1 MKSIYLVIIL
11 VAGTIIMTCVMRWHG
26 NSLTKTATT
35 KAGIV
40 ALEFAKS
47 KQRADEITNIWSNAG
62 LQQHAINNTY
72 IDFIFIFFYCLFL
85 FSANW
90 LFSIK
95 QNSFIKKATQLIAL
109 VGLTAGL
116 LDSIENFFLLKML
129 HLNISN
135 SEAIITWWLAA
146 IKFTFIAI
154 AFLSILIHLIL
165 LPFRKP
171 KPSSI

>member
-1 MKSIYLVIIL
+1 MKSISFVIVL
-11 VAGTIIMTCVMRWHG
+11 LAGTIIMTGVMRWHG
-26 NSLTKTATT
+26 NSLTKTAST

-40 ALEFAKS
+40 ALEFAKT
-47 KQRADEITNIWSNAG
+47 KQRADETTTTWSNAG

-72 IDFIFIFFYCLFL
+72 IDFIFIFFYSLFL

-95 QNSFIKKATQLIAL
+95 QNSFIKKTTQLIAL
-109 VGLTAGL
+109 CGLTAGL
-116 LDSIENFFLLKML
+116 LDIIENFFLLKML
-129 HLNISN
+129 QYNISN
-135 SEAIITWWLAA
+135 SEAFITWWLAA
-146 IKFTFIAI
+146 IKFTLVAI
-154 AFLSILIHLIL
+154 ALLSIFIHLIL

>member
-1 MKSIYLVIIL
+1 MKSIYLVIVL
-11 VAGTIIMTCVMRWHG
+11 FAGTIIMTGVMRWHG

-40 ALEFAKS
+40 ALEFAKT
-47 KQRADEITNIWSNAG
+47 KQRADEITSTWSNAG

-72 IDFIFIFFYCLFL
+72 IDFVFIFFYSLFL

-95 QNSFIKKATQLIAL
+95 QYSVSKKITQLIAL
-109 VGLTAGL
+109 CGLTAGL
-116 LDSIENFFLLKML
+116 LDIIENFFLLKML
-129 HLNISN
+129 HLNINN
-135 SEAIITWWLAA
+135 SEATITWWLAA
-146 IKFTFIAI
+146 IKFTFVAI
-154 AFLSILIHLIL
+154 AFLSILINLIL

>member
-1 MKSIYLVIIL
+1 MKSIYLVFIL
-11 VAGTIIMTCVMRWHG
+11 FAGTIIMIGVMRWHA
-26 NSLTKTATT
+26 NSLTKTAST

-40 ALEFAKS
+40 ALEFAKT
-47 KQRADEITNIWSNAG
+47 KQRADEITNTWSNAG

-72 IDFIFIFFYCLFL
+72 IDFIFILFYSLFL

-95 QNSFIKKATQLIAL
+95 QYSVSKKITQFIAL
-109 VGLTAGL
+109 CGLTAGL
-116 LDSIENFFLLKML
+116 LDIIENFFLLKML

-135 SEAIITWWLAA
+135 GEAYITWWLAA
-146 IKFTFIAI
+146 VKFTFVAI
-154 AFLSILIHLIL
+154 ALLSILINPVL
-165 LPFRKP
+165 LLLRKP

>member
-1 MKSIYLVIIL
+1 MKSISLVIFL
-11 VAGTIIMTCVMRWHG
+11 FAGTIIMIGVMRWHG
-26 NSLTKTATT
+26 NPLTKTATT

-40 ALEFAKS
+40 ALEFAKT
-47 KQRADEITNIWSNAG
+47 KQRADEITTIWSNAG

-72 IDFIFIFFYCLFL
+72 IDFNFIFFYSLFL

-95 QNSFIKKATQLIAL
+95 QKSVIKKAIQLIAL
-109 VGLTAGL
+109 CGLTAGL
-116 LDSIENFFLLKML
+116 LDIIENFFLLKML

-135 SEAIITWWLAA
+135 SEAYITWWLAA
-146 IKFTFIAI
+146 IKFTFVAI
-154 AFLSILIHLIL
+154 ALLCLFINLIL

-171 KPSSI
+171 KPSS

>member
-1 MKSIYLVIIL
+1 MKNIYLVIIL
-11 VAGTIIMTCVMRWHG
+11 FAGTIIMIGAMRWHG
-26 NSLTKTATT
+26 NLLTTTANT

-40 ALEFAKS
+40 ALEFAKT
-47 KQRADEITNIWSNAG
+47 KQRANEITNTWSNAG

-72 IDFIFIFFYCLFL
+72 IDFIFIFFYSLFL

-95 QNSFIKKATQLIAL
+95 QHSFIKKLIQLIAL
-109 VGLTAGL
+109 CGLTAGL
-116 LDSIENFFLLKML
+116 LDCMENFFLLKML

-135 SEAIITWWLAA
+135 NEALITWWLAA
-146 IKFTFIAI
+146 IKFSFVTTAL
-154 AFLSILIHLIL
+154 LSILINLLL

>member
-1 MKSIYLVIIL
+1 MKNIYLVIIL
-11 VAGTIIMTCVMRWHG
+11 FAGTIIMIGVMHRHG
-26 NSLTKTATT
+26 NSLTKSTGT

-40 ALEFAKS
+40 ALEFAKT
-47 KQRADEITNIWSNAG
+47 KQRANEITNTWSNAG

-72 IDFIFIFFYCLFL
+72 IDFIFIFFYSLFL

-95 QNSFIKKATQLIAL
+95 QHSVLKKATQLIAL
-109 VGLTAGL
+109 LALIAGL
-116 LDSIENFFLLKML
+116 LDITENFFLLKML
-129 HLNISN
+129 HYNISN
-135 SEAIITWWLAA
+135 SEAFITWWLAA
-146 IKFTFIAI
+146 IKFIFVAI
-154 AFLSILIHLIL
+154 AFLSILIHLIF

>member
-1 MKSIYLVIIL
+1 MKSISLVIFL
-11 VAGTIIMTCVMRWHG
+11 FAGTIIMIGVMRWHG
-26 NSLTKTATT
+26 NSLTKTAGT

-40 ALEFAKS
+40 ALEFAKT
-47 KQRADEITNIWSNAG
+47 KQRAGEIINTWGKAG

-72 IDFIFIFFYCLFL
+72 IDFIFIFFYSLFL

-95 QNSFIKKATQLIAL
+95 QHSVIKKATQLIAL
-109 VGLTAGL
+109 CGLTAGL
-116 LDSIENFFLLKML
+116 LDIIENFFLLKML
-129 HLNISN
+129 HLSISY
-135 SEAIITWWLAA
+135 SEAFITWWLSA
-146 IKFTFIAI
+146 IKFSMA
-154 AFLSILIHLIL
+154 AVALLGILVHLLL